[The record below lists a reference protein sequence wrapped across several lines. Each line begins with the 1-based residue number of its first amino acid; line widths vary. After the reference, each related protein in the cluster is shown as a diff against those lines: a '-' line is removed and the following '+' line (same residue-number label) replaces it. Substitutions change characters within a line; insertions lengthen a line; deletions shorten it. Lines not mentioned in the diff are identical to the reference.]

1 MDLGELKAK
10 FNFWY
15 VRKFFKLDKK
25 YTFMFD
31 MGNPKSIAIKLL
43 GKYEGVVIE
52 FDNIKVGEGNQLT
65 FDINTIANPNLK
77 NIETKSF
84 IRFTRNVMRSI
95 IIGSIENIEKEKDE
109 TRNVDLVEPAEER
122 SVHEEESAFFEERV
136 PERKSRKKALRG
148 NKKVHPKV

>member
-15 VRKFFKLDKK
+15 VRKFFKLDKQ

-31 MGNPKSIAIKLL
+31 MGNPNSIAIKLL
-43 GKYEGVVIE
+43 GKYDGVVIE
-52 FDNIKVGEGNQLT
+52 FDNIKVGAENQLM
-65 FDINTIANPNLK
+65 FDVNTIANPNLK
-77 NIETKSF
+77 NTNTKSF
-84 IRFTRNVMRSI
+84 TRFTQNVMRSI
-95 IIGSIENIEKEKDE
+95 IIASIENSKNTDENRKLDSIES
-109 TRNVDLVEPAEER
+109 AEER

-136 PERKSRKKALRG
+136 SDRKPRKKALRG